1 MQTVLITGASKGIGK
16 ASARAFAKAGWDL
29 LLVARSENDLKSLA
43 KELESK
49 QHNPRRITGL
59 YVQDIFK
66 DYIEDT
72 ILNDTEINFRN
83 RKKLFHCIGD
93 NFERIFGFKHKG
105 MRDTLSGTESGFTQ
119 WI

>member
-1 MQTVLITGASKGIGK
+1 MDAHPMKKRKIDHPHRRGSWEIENLKAITEATGLPDEVCDQEK
-16 ASARAFAKAGWDL
+16 RAFQKGT
-29 LLVARSENDLKSLA
+29 N
-43 KELESK
+43 
-49 QHNPRRITGL
+49 
-59 YVQDIFK
+59 FK